1 MLANGSSLFETYHL
15 FSTTRQRARAPLS
28 ARRGAKRS
36 HQTQRRLDVRPTLPF
51 ATSDVRKLVNLA
63 RREWEIHWDQDGNYL
78 QYLRILWKSSQLIVL
93 SPLAEEFKRG
103 EGPGYKGNP
112 EFRGDSESSTQGLN
126 DPDDP
131 WTNLEIGN
139 DNEKDNRMARPKQNL
154 HRSFNV
160 SNFDKDEKPDK
171 DNPSQ
176 KESGGDDDKPDEE
189 KGDES
194 DHLPF
199 NITTFEHDGGNSW
212 WAVSFNIRYINS
224 LKMIYLDILHIWN
237 CPTRENENCDLKSIP
252 APLHG
257 RWQCD
262 DNNNQQS
269 DNNDNN
275 NKGSGTCV
283 LKCDTGYKTSTDVTV
298 RLCNLNL
305 NYYTNKDDVQVH
317 LCTGAASQ
325 GSGVQLIQELGVQVK
340 KVCWE
345 WFQETHIYK
354 FAPCILPC
362 K

>member
-1 MLANGSSLFETYHL
+1 MCNYLLSSQGGRTCTGAQVAPAEKFGLDENFKPKHTLFCCELRFVVIGLWAKKVPFWVKNSVSWARSALLHGKYCIFHWVNFVNLRLRAKTTHL
-15 FSTTRQRARAPLS
+15 S
-28 ARRGAKRS
+28 
-36 HQTQRRLDVRPTLPF
+36 
-51 ATSDVRKLVNLA
+51 RKLYKRGWRKFSWPFLPPTKGCQVLPPC
-63 RREWEIHWDQDGNYL
+63 
-78 QYLRILWKSSQLIVL
+78 SQLIVL

-103 EGPGYKGNP
+103 EGPSPSEKGYKGNP

-139 DNEKDNRMARPKQNL
+139 DKEKDNRMAGPKPNL

-160 SNFDKDEKPDK
+160 SNFDKDEKSDK

-176 KESGGDDDKPDEE
+176 KESEEDNDKPDEE
-189 KGDES
+189 KEEES

-212 WAVSFNIRYINS
+212 WAVSLNIDIFKYINS

-237 CPTRENENCDLKSIP
+237 FPTRENENCDLKSIP

-269 DNNDNN
+269 DNNDN
-275 NKGSGTCV
+275 TCV
-283 LKCDTGYKTSTDVTV
+283 LKCDTGYKTSTAVTV
-298 RLCNLNL
+298 RL
-305 NYYTNKDDVQVH
+305 
-317 LCTGAASQ
+317 S
-325 GSGVQLIQELGVQVK
+325 
-340 KVCWE
+340 
-345 WFQETHIYK
+345 
-354 FAPCILPC
+354 
-362 K
+362 